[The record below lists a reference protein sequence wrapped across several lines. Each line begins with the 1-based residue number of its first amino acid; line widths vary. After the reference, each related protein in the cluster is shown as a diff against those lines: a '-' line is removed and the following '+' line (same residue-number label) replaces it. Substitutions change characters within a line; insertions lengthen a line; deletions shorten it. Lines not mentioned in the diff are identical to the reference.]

1 MSKFDLGKILT
12 SGTVHKFIPLWFKYL
27 IYFCVFKYAWK
38 SNKRSGTRL
47 KTESETGERRFFFLT
62 PHHALWACEAR
73 ALRARNTLTPHSADF
88 FTDFEKKT
96 DCFAVYTKEVN
107 SNNLTS
113 HCESVTFPFF
123 GKGIIQVVRNPIRWH
138 GLLTVIVSQ
147 QRTAASA

>member
-27 IYFCVFKYAWK
+27 SKRYFCVFKYARK

-47 KTESETGERRFFFLT
+47 KTESETGERRFFFFWRLT
-62 PHHALWACEAR
+62 TPYGRVRLAR
-73 ALRARNTLTPHSADF
+73 FARVTLLRHTRPISSLILR
-88 FTDFEKKT
+88 KKPT
-96 DCFAVYTKEVN
+96 VLQEVN

-113 HCESVTFPFF
+113 HCESVTFPFL

>member
-27 IYFCVFKYAWK
+27 SKRYFCVFKYARK

-88 FTDFEKKT
+88 FTDFEKKPT
-96 DCFAVYTKEVN
+96 VLQEVN